1 MLWWRRISRNEPQE
15 HLSGRCQAF
24 FSLANQL
31 GVGQNGRQLIWLRS
45 FIALFT
51 SNPTRKSLVIHPS
64 VVNAFLRLMHSFLR
78 LRHSSILS
86 TGASIME
93 TVSYRGAAYDYLFE
107 SSASSPSL
115 RASEPTTPAYST
127 MANGTDGDGAGNVKV
142 VVRVRQFVQRGTHH
156 VL

>member
-1 MLWWRRISRNEPQE
+1 MLWWRRISQREPQE
-15 HLSGRCQAF
+15 HECDLCQAF
-24 FSLANQL
+24 FSLANSL
-31 GVGQNGRQLIWLRS
+31 GCEASSICLLLTQHG
-45 FIALFT
+45 
-51 SNPTRKSLVIHPS
+51 NPSVIHLS

-93 TVSYRGAAYDYLFE
+93 TVSYRGATYDYLFE

-127 MANGTDGDGAGNVKV
+127 MANGADGDGAGNVKV

-156 VL
+156 VSHIRFHG